1 MLRMI
6 RGIVRVDLDDL
17 KLELG
22 IQGGAWLL
30 GEIIQAVIVLVS
42 VFGKGDVERVPAAGT
57 AAAVYGAAGCMIIV
71 NVARFVVEYQLHL
84 RFPLTRRGAL
94 AGHLISMLAH
104 DAILGAG
111 ALVWGGVGAVLH
123 PLLYDRTGL
132 TILPTFA
139 HTPWFAWLILL
150 LAPLPVALLAG
161 GIISRFGRAGGW
173 LLYMLFMVVCLS
185 LDQIIEFFEN
195 FGVHTN
201 AWTLLAVGALGLA
214 VLLALCVRWLLK
226 AAVQA

>member
-30 GEIIQAVIVLVS
+30 GEIIQAVIVFVS

-71 NVARFVVEYQLHL
+71 NVTRFVVEYQLHL

-123 PLLYDRTGL
+123 PLLYGRTGL

-150 LAPLPVALLAG
+150 LAPLPVAE

-185 LDQIIEFFEN
+185 LDQIIEFFVN

-201 AWTLLAVGALGLA
+201 ALTLLAVGALGLA